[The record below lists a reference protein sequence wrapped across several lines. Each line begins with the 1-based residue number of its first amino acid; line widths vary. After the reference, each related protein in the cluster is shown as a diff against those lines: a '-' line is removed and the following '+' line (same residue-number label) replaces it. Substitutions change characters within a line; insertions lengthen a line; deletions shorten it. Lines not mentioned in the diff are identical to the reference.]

1 MVEEETSL
9 TLSRVK
15 KRSFKQEED
24 GVVFVVSKGHKPNH
38 VGLYEREVKWQSQR
52 HMLLLK
58 NSLNL
63 SIPCLGWLLVMGC
76 GYCCLLRLCLLL
88 GLMINELPNGQHS
101 RALLCYF

>member
-1 MVEEETSL
+1 M
-9 TLSRVK
+9 K

-24 GVVFVVSKGHKPNH
+24 GAVFVVPKGHKPNH
-38 VGLYEREVKWQSQR
+38 VGLYEKEVKWELQR

-63 SIPCLGWLLVMGC
+63 SIPCLGWLFVKAC

-88 GLMINELPNGQHS
+88 RLMINEHPNAQHS
-101 RALLCYF
+101 TPLLSHF